1 MGWRI
6 SYAVLTLLVALNAPA
21 YATDYTVAWDPQSVF
36 SADLDGDGN
45 NDLVTANQ
53 SSTQVDPRGTV
64 SVLLNKGDG
73 TFAAKVDY
81 GVGHA
86 PRSVFIVDID
96 GDGDNDLAVANGVS
110 NTVSV
115 LLNNGNGTFV
125 PKVDYAVGSNPSSVF
140 SVDLDGDGHNDLA
153 VANRTSGTVSVLLN
167 NGDGT
172 FAAKVDYDAG
182 SDPISVFSADL
193 DGDGD
198 NDLVVANQGTALRT
212 VFGTLVMSVVSV
224 LMNNGDRTFAPKV
237 DYDAGEGL
245 RSVFSADL
253 DGDGDNDLAVA
264 NGGFSTSPGNT
275 VSVLLNNGDGTFAP
289 KVEYGVG
296 SRPWSLFSADLDG
309 DGDNDLAVANRD
321 GNSVSVL
328 LNNGDGTFAPKV
340 DYFVGHLPLSVFGAD
355 LDGDGDNDLATAIG
369 RSTTVSVLLISII
382 GNSNLSGKV
391 TDEQGRP
398 VSGVKIQAGRV
409 SAITGVDGTYTML
422 LSLGRYYIQVTPPL
436 GSDLLRPASTEVDVE
451 EDVTLDITLTSG
463 YLLSGRV
470 TDLEGKGIADVFVLA
485 YSPTRFEYTYTSSD
499 GSYRIR
505 LLSGTYSLSINVPSG
520 SEFAKPSM
528 EDIELTEDMSLDIIL
543 EPGFLLSGR
552 VTDPEGKGIADV
564 SVDAHSPTGSGY
576 TRTSSDGSYRI
587 RLLPGTYSLSIN
599 VSSDEFPKPEM
610 IEGIEVTEDT
620 SLDIVLESGFLLS
633 GRVTDPE
640 GKGVADVS
648 VYADSPTSFEYTQT
662 SSDGSYRIRL
672 LPGTYDLLV
681 LAPVEDL
688 LVFAL
693 VGRKLADVEVSAD
706 QTLDI
711 VLPSPESTFTLSG
724 TVTDKE
730 ARGIAGLLIE
740 AYDPATGNYALVGA
754 QRDGTY
760 SMKLALGT
768 YDLTVL
774 PPSGSGLSKG
784 EIKEV
789 QITGDT
795 VRHIV
800 VGPGTVTAV
809 EGEEMRLLPRTFS
822 LSQNYPNPF
831 NASTVIEYALPR
843 SSRVNILMYNTL
855 GQRVRVLVDE
865 VQTDGYYK
873 VLWDGKDDTG
883 HAVATGMYLYRLEA
897 DGFVKT
903 RKLILMR

>member
-1 MGWRI
+1 M
-6 SYAVLTLLVALNAPA
+6 
-21 YATDYTVAWDPQSVF
+21 
-36 SADLDGDGN
+36 
-45 NDLVTANQ
+45 
-53 SSTQVDPRGTV
+53 
-64 SVLLNKGDG
+64 
-73 TFAAKVDY
+73 
-81 GVGHA
+81 
-86 PRSVFIVDID
+86 
-96 GDGDNDLAVANGVS
+96 
-110 NTVSV
+110 
-115 LLNNGNGTFV
+115 
-125 PKVDYAVGSNPSSVF
+125 
-140 SVDLDGDGHNDLA
+140 
-153 VANRTSGTVSVLLN
+153 
-167 NGDGT
+167 
-172 FAAKVDYDAG
+172 
-182 SDPISVFSADL
+182 
-193 DGDGD
+193 
-198 NDLVVANQGTALRT
+198 
-212 VFGTLVMSVVSV
+212 
-224 LMNNGDRTFAPKV
+224 
-237 DYDAGEGL
+237 
-245 RSVFSADL
+245 
-253 DGDGDNDLAVA
+253 
-264 NGGFSTSPGNT
+264 
-275 VSVLLNNGDGTFAP
+275 SVLLNNGDGTFAP

-369 RSTTVSVLLISII
+369 RSTTVSVLSISII

-576 TRTSSDGSYRI
+576 TQTSSDGSYRI

-633 GRVTDPE
+633 GR
-640 GKGVADVS
+640 G
-648 VYADSPTSFEYTQT
+648 
-662 SSDGSYRIRL
+662 DG
-672 LPGTYDLLV
+672 P
-681 LAPVEDL
+681 
-688 LVFAL
+688 
-693 VGRKLADVEVSAD
+693 
-706 QTLDI
+706 
-711 VLPSPESTFTLSG
+711 
-724 TVTDKE
+724 
-730 ARGIAGLLIE
+730 
-740 AYDPATGNYALVGA
+740 
-754 QRDGTY
+754 
-760 SMKLALGT
+760 
-768 YDLTVL
+768 
-774 PPSGSGLSKG
+774 
-784 EIKEV
+784 
-789 QITGDT
+789 
-795 VRHIV
+795 
-800 VGPGTVTAV
+800 
-809 EGEEMRLLPRTFS
+809 
-822 LSQNYPNPF
+822 
-831 NASTVIEYALPR
+831 
-843 SSRVNILMYNTL
+843 
-855 GQRVRVLVDE
+855 
-865 VQTDGYYK
+865 
-873 VLWDGKDDTG
+873 
-883 HAVATGMYLYRLEA
+883 
-897 DGFVKT
+897 
-903 RKLILMR
+903 

>member
-1 MGWRI
+1 MGRRV
-6 SYAVLTLLVALNAPA
+6 SYTVLTLLVALNAPA
-21 YATDYTVAWDPQSVF
+21 YATDYTVGWDPQSVF

-73 TFAAKVDY
+73 TFAPKVDY

-86 PRSVFIVDID
+86 PRSVFIADID

-115 LLNNGNGTFV
+115 LLNNGDGTFA

-140 SVDLDGDGHNDLA
+140 SVDLDGDGDNDLA
-153 VANRTSGTVSVLLN
+153 VPNRTSGTVSVLLN

-172 FAAKVDYDAG
+172 FAPKVDYDAG

-193 DGDGD
+193 DWDGD
-198 NDLVVANQGTALRT
+198 HDLVVANQGTALRT

-224 LMNNGDRTFAPKV
+224 LMNNGDGTFAPKV

-253 DGDGDNDLAVA
+253 DGDGDNDFAVA

-289 KVEYGVG
+289 KLEYGVG

-369 RSTTVSVLLISII
+369 RSTTVSVLLISSI

-391 TDEQGRP
+391 TDEEGRP

-436 GSDLLRPASTEVDVE
+436 GSGLLRPGSTEVDVE
-451 EDVTLDITLTSG
+451 EDVMLDITLTSG

-470 TDLEGKGIADVFVLA
+470 TDPEGKGIADVSVYA
-485 YSPTRFEYTYTSSD
+485 YSPTSFEYSQTSSD
-499 GSYRIR
+499 GSYRI
-505 LLSGTYSLSINVPSG
+505 LLLPGTYSLSIYIPPG
-520 SEFAKPSM
+520 SEFAKPSI
-528 EDIELTEDMSLDIIL
+528 EDIDLIEDMPLDIVLEPGYLLSGRVTDPEGKGIADVSVYAYSPTSFEYSQTSSDGSYRILLLPGTYSLSIYIPPGSEFAKPSIEDIDLIEDMSLDIML

-576 TRTSSDGSYRI
+576 TQTSSYGSYRI
-587 RLLPGTYSLSIN
+587 RLLPGTYHLSIN
-599 VSSDEFPKPEM
+599 VSSDKFPNPEL

-648 VYADSPTSFEYTQT
+648 VYANSPTSFEYTQT

-672 LPGTYDLLV
+672 LPGTY
-681 LAPVEDL
+681 DL

-740 AYDPATGNYALVGA
+740 AYDPATGNYALVGTR
-754 QRDGTY
+754 RDGTY
-760 SMKLALGT
+760 SMKLAPGT

-774 PPSGSGLSKG
+774 PPPGSGLSKG

-800 VGPGTVTAV
+800 VGPGD
-809 EGEEMRLLPRTFS
+809 RHR
-822 LSQNYPNPF
+822 
-831 NASTVIEYALPR
+831 R
-843 SSRVNILMYNTL
+843 
-855 GQRVRVLVDE
+855 
-865 VQTDGYYK
+865 
-873 VLWDGKDDTG
+873 
-883 HAVATGMYLYRLEA
+883 
-897 DGFVKT
+897 
-903 RKLILMR
+903 